1 LAANPGKRPIEG
13 DALDVLA
20 GDSPAMRSLRAL
32 IRRVATSDSTVLI
45 LGESGTGKELVAQSI
60 HRLSTR
66 HSNRFVPVNCGAIPA
81 DLLESELFGHTKGAF
96 TGALADRRGRFE
108 LANSGTL
115 FLDEIGD
122 MRLDMQ
128 VKLLRVL
135 QERVIDRV
143 GDDRSIPVNV
153 RVVAATHRQ
162 LEESISQ
169 GKFRADLFYRLNVV
183 PLYVPALRDRGDD
196 VTILFDH
203 FAKRCATPGQLPIR
217 ASEDLR
223 EWMTSYSWPGN
234 CRELLN
240 LVERLTVFWP
250 AQELSLKSIPS
261 SMLPRGASTVVS
273 ASSPD
278 EQAAILELFQG
289 DEDLTSAKEAAHAA
303 ADCVSDVADLAVAE
317 LVVRESSSNWSAELP
332 AAAAPTLSN
341 ATVDLKQML
350 ADFESAWIREAMKVT
365 EGNITHAAE
374 LLGLARTTL
383 IERLRKYDLSV
394 SRQ

>member
-1 LAANPGKRPIEG
+1 
-13 DALDVLA
+13 
-20 GDSPAMRSLRAL
+20 MRSLRAL
-32 IRRVATSDSTVLI
+32 IRRVAQSDSTVLV

-60 HRLSTR
+60 HKLSAR
-66 HSNRFVPVNCGAIPA
+66 NGHGFVPVNCGAIPA

-96 TGALADRRGRFE
+96 TGALTDRRGRFE
-108 LANSGTL
+108 LAQSGTL

-153 RVVAATHRQ
+153 RIVAATHRE

-183 PLYVPALRDRGDD
+183 PLQVPALRERGDD
-196 VTILFDH
+196 VIVLFDH
-203 FAKRCATPGQLPIR
+203 FAQRCAAPGQKPIR
-217 ASEDLR
+217 AAADLR
-223 EWMTSYSWPGN
+223 AWLASYSWPGN

-250 AQELSLKSIPS
+250 AQELSLKSIPA
-261 SMLPRGASTVVS
+261 SMLPRVNGVGPAVS
-273 ASSPD
+273 SAE
-278 EQAAILELFQG
+278 EQAAILDLFQG
-289 DEDLTSAKEAAHAA
+289 DEAAESSRAGAQAA
-303 ADCVSDVADLAVAE
+303 ADCVADDPAEEALSIDWFADLP
-317 LVVRESSSNWSAELP
+317 SST
-332 AAAAPTLSN
+332 APTLAN

-350 ADFESAWIREAMKVT
+350 ADIESAWIREAMKVT

-383 IERLRKYDLSV
+383 IERLRKYDLSA

>member
-60 HRLSTR
+60 HRLSMR

-250 AQELSLKSIPS
+250 AQDLSLKSIPS
-261 SMLPRGASTVVS
+261 SMLPRGASTVVG

-289 DEDLTSAKEAAHAA
+289 DEDLMSAKEAAHAA

-317 LVVRESSSNWSAELP
+317 LVVRESSSDWSAELP

-383 IERLRKYDLSV
+383 IERLRKYDLSA

>member
-250 AQELSLKSIPS
+250 AQDLSLKSIPS
-261 SMLPRGASTVVS
+261 SMLPRGASTVVG

-289 DEDLTSAKEAAHAA
+289 DEDLMSAKEAAHAA

-383 IERLRKYDLSV
+383 IERLRKYDLSA

>member
-13 DALDVLA
+13 DVLDVLA

-66 HSNRFVPVNCGAIPA
+66 QSNRFVPVNCGAIPA

-289 DEDLTSAKEAAHAA
+289 DEDLVSAKEAAHAA
-303 ADCVSDVADLAVAE
+303 ADCVSDVADLAVAD
-317 LVVRESSSNWSAELP
+317 LVVGEHSSNWSAELP

>member
-60 HRLSTR
+60 HRLSMR

-261 SMLPRGASTVVS
+261 SMLPRGASTVVG

-289 DEDLTSAKEAAHAA
+289 DEDLMSAKEAAHAA

>member
-1 LAANPGKRPIEG
+1 MAANPGKRPIEG
-13 DALDVLA
+13 DVLDVLA
-20 GDSPAMRSLRAL
+20 GDSSAMRSLRAL
-32 IRRVATSDSTVLI
+32 IRRVASSDSTVLI
-45 LGESGTGKELVAQSI
+45 LGESGTGKELVAQSL

-66 HSNRFVPVNCGAIPA
+66 QSNRFVPVNCGAIPA

-108 LANSGTL
+108 LANAGTL

-143 GDDRSIPVNV
+143 GDDRSIPINV

-203 FAKRCATPGQLPIR
+203 FAKRCAIPGQLPIR

-250 AQELSLKSIPS
+250 AQELSLKTIPS

-278 EQAAILELFQG
+278 EQAAILELFQR
-289 DEDLTSAKEAAHAA
+289 DEDLASAKEAAHAA
-303 ADCVSDVADLAVAE
+303 ADCVSDVADLAVVDIA
-317 LVVRESSSNWSAELP
+317 VGESSSNWSAELP

>member
-250 AQELSLKSIPS
+250 AQDLSLKSIPS
-261 SMLPRGASTVVS
+261 SMLPRGASTVVG

-289 DEDLTSAKEAAHAA
+289 DENLMSAKEAAHAA

-317 LVVRESSSNWSAELP
+317 LVVRESSSDWSAELP

-383 IERLRKYDLSV
+383 IERLRKYDLSA

>member
-250 AQELSLKSIPS
+250 AQDLSLKSIPS
-261 SMLPRGASTVVS
+261 SMLPRGASTVVG

-289 DEDLTSAKEAAHAA
+289 DENLMSAKEAAHAA

>member
-261 SMLPRGASTVVS
+261 SMLPRGASTVVG

-289 DEDLTSAKEAAHAA
+289 DEDLMSAKEAAHAA

-317 LVVRESSSNWSAELP
+317 LVIRESSSNWSAELP

>member
-1 LAANPGKRPIEG
+1 
-13 DALDVLA
+13 
-20 GDSPAMRSLRAL
+20 MRSLRAL
-32 IRRVATSDSTVLI
+32 IRRVAISDSTVLI

-66 HSNRFVPVNCGAIPA
+66 QSNRFVPVNCGAIPA

-108 LANSGTL
+108 LANAGTL

-196 VTILFDH
+196 VSILFDH

-217 ASEDLR
+217 ASADLR

-250 AQELSLKSIPS
+250 AQELSLKSIPA
-261 SMLPRGASTVVS
+261 SMLPRGASTISS

-289 DEDLTSAKEAAHAA
+289 DEDSSSAKDAAHAA
-303 ADCVSDVADLAVAE
+303 ADCVADIADL
-317 LVVRESSSNWSAELP
+317 VVDEASSEWSAELP
-332 AAAAPTLSN
+332 TAAEPTLSN

-383 IERLRKYDLSV
+383 IERLRKYDLSA

>member
-1 LAANPGKRPIEG
+1 MAANPGKRPIEG
-13 DALDVLA
+13 DVLDVLA
-20 GDSPAMRSLRAL
+20 GDSSAMRSLRAL
-32 IRRVATSDSTVLI
+32 SRRVASSASTVLI
-45 LGESGTGKELVAQSI
+45 LGESGTGKELVAQSL

-66 HSNRFVPVNCGAIPA
+66 QSNRFVPVNCGAIPV

-108 LANSGTL
+108 LANAGTL

-203 FAKRCATPGQLPIR
+203 FAKRCATAGQLPIR

-250 AQELSLKSIPS
+250 AQELSLKSIPA

-289 DEDLTSAKEAAHAA
+289 DDELGSAKEAAHAA
-303 ADCVSDVADLAVAE
+303 ADCVADVIGG
-317 LVVRESSSNWSAELP
+317 ESSSNWSAELP
-332 AAAAPTLSN
+332 AAAAPALSN

>member
-20 GDSPAMRSLRAL
+20 GESPAMRSLRAL
-32 IRRVATSDSTVLI
+32 IRRVAVSDSTVLI
-45 LGESGTGKELVAQSI
+45 LGESGTGKELVAQSL

-66 HSNRFVPVNCGAIPA
+66 QSNRFVPVNCGAIPA

-108 LANSGTL
+108 LANAGTL

-196 VTILFDH
+196 VAILFDH
-203 FAKRCATPGQLPIR
+203 FAKRCATPGQMPIR

-223 EWMTSYSWPGN
+223 QWMTSYSWPGN

-250 AQELSLKSIPS
+250 GQELSLKSIPS
-261 SMLPRGASTVVS
+261 SMLPRGASTVANV
-273 ASSPD
+273 SSPD

-289 DEDLTSAKEAAHAA
+289 DEDATSAREAALAA
-303 ADCVSDVADLAVAE
+303 ADCVSDVADLVIDE
-317 LVVRESSSNWSAELP
+317 PSSDWSAALP
-332 AAAAPTLSN
+332 ASAAPALSN
-341 ATVDLKQML
+341 ANVDLKQML

>member
-1 LAANPGKRPIEG
+1 ME
-13 DALDVLA
+13 VLA
-20 GDSPAMRSLRAL
+20 GESPAMRSLRAL
-32 IRRVATSDSTVLI
+32 IRRVAHSDSTVLI

-60 HRLSTR
+60 HKLSPR
-66 HSNRFVPVNCGAIPA
+66 NSHGFVPVNCGAIPA

-96 TGALADRRGRFE
+96 TGALTDRRGRFE
-108 LANSGTL
+108 LAQSGTL

-143 GDDRSIPVNV
+143 GDDRSIPINV
-153 RVVAATHRQ
+153 RIVAATHRA
-162 LEESISQ
+162 LEEAISQ

-196 VTILFDH
+196 VVVLFDH
-203 FAKRCATPGQLPIR
+203 FARRCAAPGERPIR
-217 ASEDLR
+217 AADDLR
-223 EWMTSYSWPGN
+223 AWLASYSWPGN

-250 AQELSLKSIPS
+250 GQELSLRSIPP
-261 SMLPRGASTVVS
+261 SMLPRANGVGSTVSS
-273 ASSPD
+273 AE
-278 EQAAILELFQG
+278 EQAAILDLFQ
-289 DEDLTSAKEAAHAA
+289 SVEAAEESKTAALAA
-303 ADCVSDVADLAVAE
+303 ADCVAEDSSEEALSIDWFADLPSV
-317 LVVRESSSNWSAELP
+317 
-332 AAAAPTLSN
+332 AAPSLER

-350 ADFESAWIREAMKVT
+350 ADIESSWIREAMKVT

-383 IERLRKYDLSV
+383 IERLRKYDLSA

>member
-1 LAANPGKRPIEG
+1 
-13 DALDVLA
+13 
-20 GDSPAMRSLRAL
+20 MRSLRAL

-45 LGESGTGKELVAQSI
+45 LGESGTGKELVAQSL

-66 HSNRFVPVNCGAIPA
+66 QANRFVPVNCGAIPA

-196 VTILFDH
+196 VAILFDH
-203 FAKRCATPGQLPIR
+203 FAKRCATAGQLPIR

-250 AQELSLKSIPS
+250 AQELSLKSIPA
-261 SMLPRGASTVVS
+261 SMLPRGASTVVT

-289 DEDLTSAKEAAHAA
+289 DEELGSAKEAAHAA
-303 ADCVSDVADLAVAE
+303 ADCVADIADIAD
-317 LVVRESSSNWSAELP
+317 VVRGDSSSNWSAELP
-332 AAAAPTLSN
+332 VGAAPTLSN
-341 ATVDLKQML
+341 ASVDLKQML

>member
-261 SMLPRGASTVVS
+261 SMLPRGASTVVG

-289 DEDLTSAKEAAHAA
+289 DEDLMSAKEAAHAA

>member
-60 HRLSTR
+60 HRLSMR

>member
-60 HRLSTR
+60 HRLSMR

-196 VTILFDH
+196 VTILFAH

>member
-1 LAANPGKRPIEG
+1 LAAHPGKRSIEG
-13 DALDVLA
+13 DVLDVLA

-45 LGESGTGKELVAQSI
+45 LGESGTGKELVAQSV

-66 HSNRFVPVNCGAIPA
+66 HTNRFVPVNCGAIPA

-203 FAKRCATPGQLPIR
+203 FAKRCATAGQLPIR

-250 AQELSLKSIPS
+250 AQELSLKSIPA

-289 DEDLTSAKEAAHAA
+289 DDELGSAKEAAHAA
-303 ADCVSDVADLAVAE
+303 ADCVADVIGG
-317 LVVRESSSNWSAELP
+317 ESSSNWGAELP
-332 AAAAPTLSN
+332 AAAAPALSN

>member
-108 LANSGTL
+108 LANLGTL

-261 SMLPRGASTVVS
+261 SMLPRGASTVVG

-289 DEDLTSAKEAAHAA
+289 DEDLMSAKEAAHAA

-317 LVVRESSSNWSAELP
+317 LVIRESSSNWSAELP

>member
-250 AQELSLKSIPS
+250 AQDLSLKSIPS
-261 SMLPRGASTVVS
+261 SMLPRGASTVVG

-289 DEDLTSAKEAAHAA
+289 DENLMSAKEAAHAA

-317 LVVRESSSNWSAELP
+317 LVIRESSSNWSAELP

-383 IERLRKYDLSV
+383 IERLRKYDLSA

>member
-1 LAANPGKRPIEG
+1 
-13 DALDVLA
+13 
-20 GDSPAMRSLRAL
+20 MRSLRAL
-32 IRRVATSDSTVLI
+32 IRRVASSDSTVLI

-60 HRLSTR
+60 HRLSGR
-66 HSNRFVPVNCGAIPA
+66 SGNSFVPVNCGAIPP

-96 TGALADRRGRFE
+96 TGALTDRRGRFE
-108 LANSGTL
+108 MAHAGTL

-183 PLYVPALRDRGDD
+183 PLYVPALRDRGND
-196 VTILFDH
+196 VAVLFEH
-203 FAKRCATPGQLPIR
+203 FAKRCAAPGKSPIR

-223 EWMTSYSWPGN
+223 VWLASYSWPGN

-240 LVERLTVFWP
+240 FVERLTVFWP
-250 AQELSLKSIPS
+250 EQELSLRQLPS
-261 SMLPRGASTVVS
+261 SMLPRSGTLNAGPSS
-273 ASSPD
+273 AD
-278 EQAAILELFQG
+278 EQAAVIDLFQG
-289 DEDLTSAKEAAHAA
+289 DEFVGELNEDTFAA
-303 ADCVSDVADLAVAE
+303 AECVSIEPQEEEAV
-317 LVVRESSSNWSAELP
+317 SSEWFAELP
-332 AAAAPTLSN
+332 SVSEPSLAN
-341 ATVDLKQML
+341 ATVDLKRML

-383 IERLRKYDLSV
+383 IERLRKYDLSA

>member
-250 AQELSLKSIPS
+250 AQDLSLKSIPS
-261 SMLPRGASTVVS
+261 SMLPRGASTVVG

-289 DEDLTSAKEAAHAA
+289 DEDLMSAKEAAHAA

-317 LVVRESSSNWSAELP
+317 LVVRESSSDWSAELP

>member
-60 HRLSTR
+60 HRLSMR

-289 DEDLTSAKEAAHAA
+289 DEDLMSAKEAAHAA

>member
-261 SMLPRGASTVVS
+261 SMLPRGASTVVG

-289 DEDLTSAKEAAHAA
+289 DENLMSAKEAAHAA

-383 IERLRKYDLSV
+383 IERLRQYDLSA

>member
-261 SMLPRGASTVVS
+261 SMLPRGASTVVG

-289 DEDLTSAKEAAHAA
+289 DEDLMSAKEAAHAA

-317 LVVRESSSNWSAELP
+317 LVIRESSSNWSAELP

-383 IERLRKYDLSV
+383 IERLRKYDLSA

>member
-250 AQELSLKSIPS
+250 AQDLSLKSIPS
-261 SMLPRGASTVVS
+261 SMLPRGASTVVG

-289 DEDLTSAKEAAHAA
+289 DEDLMSAKEAAHAA

-317 LVVRESSSNWSAELP
+317 LVIRESSSNWSAELP

>member
-1 LAANPGKRPIEG
+1 
-13 DALDVLA
+13 
-20 GDSPAMRSLRAL
+20 MRSLRAL
-32 IRRVATSDSTVLI
+32 IRRVAISDSTVLI

-66 HSNRFVPVNCGAIPA
+66 QSNRFVPVNCGAIPA

-108 LANSGTL
+108 LANAGTL

-250 AQELSLKSIPS
+250 SQELSLKSIPS
-261 SMLPRGASTVVS
+261 SMLPRGASTVSS

-289 DEDLTSAKEAAHAA
+289 DEDMTSAKEAAHAA
-303 ADCVSDVADLAVAE
+303 ADCVSDVADLLVAD
-317 LVVRESSSNWSAELP
+317 VVVGESSARWSAELP
-332 AAAAPTLSN
+332 AAAAPALSN

-365 EGNITHAAE
+365 QGNITHAAE

-394 SRQ
+394 TRQ

>member
-1 LAANPGKRPIEG
+1 
-13 DALDVLA
+13 
-20 GDSPAMRSLRAL
+20 
-32 IRRVATSDSTVLI
+32 
-45 LGESGTGKELVAQSI
+45 
-60 HRLSTR
+60 
-66 HSNRFVPVNCGAIPA
+66 
-81 DLLESELFGHTKGAF
+81 
-96 TGALADRRGRFE
+96 
-108 LANSGTL
+108 
-115 FLDEIGD
+115 
-122 MRLDMQ
+122 
-128 VKLLRVL
+128 
-135 QERVIDRV
+135 VIDRV
-143 GDDRSIPVNV
+143 GDDRAIPVNV

-203 FAKRCATPGQLPIR
+203 FAKRCATAGQLPIR

-250 AQELSLKSIPS
+250 AQELSLKSIPA

-289 DEDLTSAKEAAHAA
+289 DDELGSAKEAAHAA
-303 ADCVSDVADLAVAE
+303 ADCVADVIGG
-317 LVVRESSSNWSAELP
+317 ESSSNWSAELP
-332 AAAAPTLSN
+332 AAAAPALSN

>member
-1 LAANPGKRPIEG
+1 
-13 DALDVLA
+13 
-20 GDSPAMRSLRAL
+20 
-32 IRRVATSDSTVLI
+32 
-45 LGESGTGKELVAQSI
+45 
-60 HRLSTR
+60 
-66 HSNRFVPVNCGAIPA
+66 
-81 DLLESELFGHTKGAF
+81 
-96 TGALADRRGRFE
+96 
-108 LANSGTL
+108 
-115 FLDEIGD
+115 
-122 MRLDMQ
+122 
-128 VKLLRVL
+128 
-135 QERVIDRV
+135 
-143 GDDRSIPVNV
+143 
-153 RVVAATHRQ
+153 
-162 LEESISQ
+162 
-169 GKFRADLFYRLNVV
+169 
-183 PLYVPALRDRGDD
+183 
-196 VTILFDH
+196 
-203 FAKRCATPGQLPIR
+203 
-217 ASEDLR
+217 
-223 EWMTSYSWPGN
+223 MTSYSWPGN

-261 SMLPRGASTVVS
+261 SMLPRGASTVVG

-289 DEDLTSAKEAAHAA
+289 DEDLMSAKEAAHAA

-317 LVVRESSSNWSAELP
+317 LVIRESSSNWSAELP

>member
-1 LAANPGKRPIEG
+1 MAAIPGRRPSEG
-13 DALDVLA
+13 DALDIMA

-32 IRRVATSDSTVLI
+32 IRRVASSDSTVLI
-45 LGESGTGKELVAQSI
+45 LGESGTGKELVAQSV
-60 HRLSTR
+60 HRLSGR
-66 HSNRFVPVNCGAIPA
+66 SDNRFVPVNCGAIPP

-96 TGALADRRGRFE
+96 TGALTDRRGRFE
-108 LANSGTL
+108 MAHTGTL

-162 LEESISQ
+162 LEESILE

-196 VTILFDH
+196 VVVLFDH
-203 FAKRCATPGQLPIR
+203 FAKRCAAPGKAPIR
-217 ASEDLR
+217 ASDDLR
-223 EWMTSYSWPGN
+223 AWLATYSWPGN

-240 LVERLTVFWP
+240 FVERLTVFWP
-250 AQELSLKSIPS
+250 EQELSLRQLPT
-261 SMLPRGASTVVS
+261 SMLPRSGVLNARPS
-273 ASSPD
+273 AAD
-278 EQAAILELFQG
+278 EQAAIIDLFQG
-289 DEDLTSAKEAAHAA
+289 DEFIGAPNEDTFAA
-303 ADCVSDVADLAVAE
+303 ADCVSAEPQEEEAVSTDWFAE
-317 LVVRESSSNWSAELP
+317 MPPISEPSLV
-332 AAAAPTLSN
+332 N
-341 ATVDLKQML
+341 ATVDLKRML

-383 IERLRKYDLSV
+383 IERLRKYDLSA

>member
-60 HRLSTR
+60 HRLSMR

-261 SMLPRGASTVVS
+261 SMLPRGASTVVG

-289 DEDLTSAKEAAHAA
+289 DEDLMSAKEAAHAA

-317 LVVRESSSNWSAELP
+317 LVIRESSSNWSAELP

>member
-108 LANSGTL
+108 LANLGTL

-250 AQELSLKSIPS
+250 AQDLSLKSIPS
-261 SMLPRGASTVVS
+261 SMLPRGASTVVG

-289 DEDLTSAKEAAHAA
+289 DEDLMSAKEAAHAA

-317 LVVRESSSNWSAELP
+317 LVVRESSSDWSAELP

>member
-234 CRELLN
+234 CHELLN

-250 AQELSLKSIPS
+250 AQDLSLKSIPS
-261 SMLPRGASTVVS
+261 SMLPRGASTVVG

-289 DEDLTSAKEAAHAA
+289 DENLMSAKEAAHAA

-383 IERLRKYDLSV
+383 IERLRKYDLSA

>member
-1 LAANPGKRPIEG
+1 
-13 DALDVLA
+13 
-20 GDSPAMRSLRAL
+20 MRSLRAL
-32 IRRVATSDSTVLI
+32 IRRVAVSDSTVLI

-66 HSNRFVPVNCGAIPA
+66 QTNRFVPVNCGAIPA

-108 LANSGTL
+108 LANAGTL

-196 VTILFDH
+196 VAILFDH
-203 FAKRCATPGQLPIR
+203 FAKRCAAPGQLPIR

-250 AQELSLKSIPS
+250 GQELSLKAIPP
-261 SMLPRGASTVVS
+261 SMLPRGASTISS

-289 DEDLTSAKEAAHAA
+289 DEDSSSAKDAAHAA
-303 ADCVSDVADLAVAE
+303 ADCVADIADLVAE
-317 LVVRESSSNWSAELP
+317 ESSSEWSAELP
-332 AAAAPTLSN
+332 TAAEPILSN

-383 IERLRKYDLSV
+383 IERLRKYDLSA

>member
-13 DALDVLA
+13 DVLDVLA

-66 HSNRFVPVNCGAIPA
+66 QSNRFVPVNCGAIPA

-223 EWMTSYSWPGN
+223 DWMTSYSWPGN

-278 EQAAILELFQG
+278 EQAAILELFQE

-303 ADCVSDVADLAVAE
+303 ADCVSDVADLAVAD
-317 LVVRESSSNWSAELP
+317 LVVGEHSSNWSAELP

>member
-250 AQELSLKSIPS
+250 AQDLSLKSIPS
-261 SMLPRGASTVVS
+261 SMLPRGASTVVG

-289 DEDLTSAKEAAHAA
+289 DENLMSAKEAAHAA

-383 IERLRKYDLSV
+383 IERLRKYDLSA